1 MGSTIDEMLG
11 ARDES
16 AGDAAIAL
24 EEQLA
29 RFFEGHYTRLTRL
42 ATLICHANVP
52 VEDAV
57 QAAMEQ
63 AWRRRDTLR
72 DAARMQPWLDRIVVR
87 EAIRLNRRPWWKDLP
102 HDADREEPSRQ
113 DPRTAADPA
122 WIALA
127 VAFRGLRVEQRAAVA
142 LHLYAGYSVDET
154 AQMMQASLE
163 TTRSRL
169 RLARQRLRHELSD
182 EAAR

>member
-1 MGSTIDEMLG
+1 MGRTINEMLG
-11 ARDES
+11 AREES
-16 AGDAAIAL
+16 VGDGAIAL

-29 RFFEGHYTRLTRL
+29 RFFEAHYARLTRL

-63 AWRRRDTLR
+63 AWRRRHTLR

-102 HDADREEPSRQ
+102 HAANREQTSRA

-127 VAFRGLRVEQRAAVA
+127 VAFHGLPIEQRAAVA

-154 AQMMQASLE
+154 AQIMQASLE

-169 RLARQRLRHELSD
+169 RLARQRLRLELSD
-182 EAAR
+182 EAAQ

>member
-1 MGSTIDEMLG
+1 MGRTIDEMLG

-16 AGDAAIAL
+16 VSDAVVAL

-29 RFFEGHYTRLTRL
+29 QFFEAHYARLTRL

-63 AWRRRDTLR
+63 AWRRRHTLR

-87 EAIRLNRRPWWKDLP
+87 EAIRLNRRPWWKDVP
-102 HDADREEPSRQ
+102 HAADREESSRA

-127 VAFRGLRVEQRAAVA
+127 MAFRGLRIEQRAAVA

-154 AQMMQASLE
+154 AQIMQASLE

>member
-1 MGSTIDEMLG
+1 MIGRPL
-11 ARDES
+11 
-16 AGDAAIAL
+16 AGVGEEAKALDAL
-24 EEQLA
+24 LA
-29 RFFEGHYTRLTRL
+29 DFFGLHYDRLVRL
-42 ATLICHANVP
+42 AALVCHAGVP

-63 AWRRRDTLR
+63 AWRRRHTLR
-72 DAARMQPWLDRIVVR
+72 DAARIQPWLDRIVVR

-102 HDADREEPSRQ
+102 HAADREESSPS

-127 VAFRGLRVEQRAAVA
+127 VAFRGLRIEQRAAVA
-142 LHLYAGYSVDET
+142 LHLYAGYSMAET
-154 AQMMQASLE
+154 AQIMQASLE

-169 RLARQRLRHELSD
+169 RLARQRLRRDLSD
-182 EAAR
+182 EVSG